1 MEDVSGNSFKPNE
14 DISGDEYVSEPQSM
28 EQYEETH
35 ESTVVV
41 NDSFDYSNYFENIQ
55 SIGIFLALV
64 LIGCMMAVCFIL
76 GFKKNE

>member
-1 MEDVSGNSFKPNE
+1 MEDVSGNNFEPNE
-14 DISGDEYVSEPQSM
+14 DVSGDEYVSEPQSM

-35 ESTVVV
+35 ESTVAV